1 MGFVWLE
8 SRAET
13 QTRKEQTKD
22 DGGQRTV
29 KRQGSGVRGLVSGRD
44 RCRWS
49 DGGGQRSEV
58 RRRRS
63 EVRGQR
69 SEGGRERR

>member
-29 KRQGSGVRGLVSGRD
+29 KRQGSGVRGLVSGISGRKRLRD
-44 RCRWS
+44 
-49 DGGGQRSEV
+49 
-58 RRRRS
+58 
-63 EVRGQR
+63 
-69 SEGGRERR
+69 GRQTGEQTDDLMNG